1 MVNPRQTVP
10 TNHTNYT
17 IKGNLS
23 YWQVVTARRLV
34 IMVVTK
40 ISLSDKEGWGEQ
52 MKDKEGWVEPMKDES
67 DVCSYWEAGKSYL
80 GRSTFHGLSWI
91 SEDLPKTI
99 KVSTISDLSTLSSYH
114 SFHFAY

>member
-1 MVNPRQTVP
+1 MVT
-10 TNHTNYT
+10 
-17 IKGNLS
+17 
-23 YWQVVTARRLV
+23 
-34 IMVVTK
+34 TK
-40 ISLSDKEGWGEQ
+40 TSLSDEEGGLEQMKDKEGRMKQ

-99 KVSTISDLSTLSSYH
+99 KVSTTLSSHH
-114 SFHFAY
+114 SFHFTY